1 MTAHWGIPDPT
12 EVYDAPMGA
21 SYAHWAGLDDP
32 VIEINL
38 APILLAGGFGPAT
51 KGLLP
56 EKPPATSK
64 EEAAK

>member
-1 MTAHWGIPDPT
+1 
-12 EVYDAPMGA
+12 MGA

-38 APILLAGGFGPAT
+38 APILLASGFGPAT